1 MNSGVQKILNLF
13 PTDNVLFVNIYKRV
27 VLVYGIYFI
36 NLSKGLN
43 ILSLQIS
50 LRIIMSESFHN

>member
-1 MNSGVQKILNLF
+1 MNSGVQKILDLF